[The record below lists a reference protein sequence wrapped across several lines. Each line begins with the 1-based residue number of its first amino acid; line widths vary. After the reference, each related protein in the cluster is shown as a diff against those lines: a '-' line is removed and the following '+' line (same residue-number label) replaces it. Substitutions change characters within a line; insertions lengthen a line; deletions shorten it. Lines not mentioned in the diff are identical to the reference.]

1 MLRARISL
9 VTRTQNDAQARAEMI
24 AKAKASIAAKMA
36 SFNQGAAKLGGPSP
50 ASIPAAK
57 PSASTNATTASG
69 TKPPVLDIAA
79 MARQVAEAKR
89 LAMASQ
95 ASKAVQENPYLVS
108 CQPSFSIW

>member
-1 MLRARISL
+1 
-9 VTRTQNDAQARAEMI
+9 MI

-36 SFNQGAAKLGGPSP
+36 MFNQGTAKLGGPSP
-50 ASIPAAK
+50 ASIPAVK
-57 PSASTNATTASG
+57 SATSAGATAASG
-69 TKPPVLDIAA
+69 AGSATKPPVLDIAA

-108 CQPSFSIW
+108 QCVYSSQLRIL